1 MHRALLVCAAVMLAI
16 ACTDNITEP
25 TPDRPLATAGTASR
39 AGTVGFATTTTED
52 GMSISTDKDD
62 YQPGDTVHFTG
73 NGWEPGEV
81 LDVRLDDDPALHPPH
96 IWTITVGPD
105 GAFHD
110 STYVVD
116 TGDLGIIFIL
126 TATSTTGHSVAV

>member
-39 AGTVGFATTTTED
+39 TGTVAFATTTTED
-52 GMSISTDKDD
+52 GLSISTDKDD
-62 YQPGDTVHFTG
+62 YQPGDVVHLTG
-73 NGWEPGEV
+73 YGWPANEV
-81 LDVRLDDDPALHPPH
+81 LDLKLDDEPVTHPPH
-96 IWTITVGPD
+96 TWMLTTGVD
-105 GAFHD
+105 GTFHD

-116 TGDLGIIFIL
+116 YGDIDVKF
-126 TATSTTGHSVAV
+126 